1 MDDKELVRIA
11 RETLNPRR
19 LSAHAEAGGVGC
31 ALVSERGNIYRGV
44 CIDTA
49 CSMGFCAEHAAIAGM
64 VTAGENQIA
73 SIVAVDSDGAII
85 PPCGRCREFI
95 YQVDGRQGET
105 RVILS
110 DKVVALKDL
119 LPEHWSRHRET
130 AGSAPQ

>member
-1 MDDKELVRIA
+1 MIDDAELVRVA

-19 LSAHAEAGGVGC
+19 LSALAEAGGVGC
-31 ALVSERGNIYRGV
+31 ALVTEKGNIYRGV

-73 SIVAVDSDGAII
+73 SIVAVDWDGAII

-105 RVILS
+105 RVILPN
-110 DKVVALKDL
+110 KVVALKDL
-119 LPEHWSRHRET
+119 LPERWSRH
-130 AGSAPQ
+130 